1 MRYVIEVIVTVK
13 EAISVVTNSEI
24 HHTAWF
30 CIGYILSRHM
40 IWHKVDYHPHAGIM
54 RSDKKR
60 LEFLHASIDID
71 RYVGIY
77 IIVVL
82 YRIRRTR
89 LTLYYMFVVA
99 GYAVTRI
106 IGLHRMLYNSRIP
119 YMSYPEVLYLSKDLG
134 SYVIHFSRAVLL
146 NRTVRH
152 AVLIPVGKQPRQH
165 LVNYRFSIV
174 HINLSFKH

>member
-1 MRYVIEVIVTVK
+1 M
-13 EAISVVTNSEI
+13 
-24 HHTAWF
+24 
-30 CIGYILSRHM
+30 IG
-40 IWHKVDYHPHAGIM
+40 HKVDYHPHAGIM

-99 GYAVTRI
+99 GY
-106 IGLHRMLYNSRIP
+106 
-119 YMSYPEVLYLSKDLG
+119 VLKSG
-134 SYVIHFSRAVLL
+134 
-146 NRTVRH
+146 
-152 AVLIPVGKQPRQH
+152 
-165 LVNYRFSIV
+165 LVNV
-174 HINLSFKH
+174 